1 MDTSVAFSR
10 SAFRVFFLLL
20 AFVFWATD
28 AAAQAEF
35 QPSFFGTRELRSSNM
50 APFKHWNGAMQKYTA
65 ESAQKLEGSCEA
77 KQLNACNY
85 AKLVQFLNGL
95 KGKDKLSQVKAV
107 NGLINKA
114 KYITDQDN
122 WGQKDYWASPG
133 EFMAR
138 FGDCEDYAIAKFVA
152 LGLLGFRDAEMRVV
166 AVKDLNL
173 KVGHAILVV
182 FVDGKTWVLDNQIQQ
197 VVEAGQ
203 IRHYQPVFSINKNF
217 WWRHVK

>member
-1 MDTSVAFSR
+1 MAFLG
-10 SAFRVFFLLL
+10 SAFRWLFFVL
-20 AFVFWATD
+20 AFVPCAV
-28 AAAQAEF
+28 AAPPQAEF

-50 APFKHWNGAMQKYTA
+50 APFKHWNGAMEKYSR
-65 ESAQKLEGSCEA
+65 ESAEKLDGSCEE
-77 KQLNACNY
+77 KRLNACNY
-85 AKLVQFLNGL
+85 FKLLQFLNGL
-95 KGKDKLSQVKAV
+95 KGKDKLSQIKAV
-107 NGLINKA
+107 NTLLNKA

-182 FVDGKTWVLDNQIQQ
+182 FVDGKAWVLDNQIQQ

>member
-1 MDTSVAFSR
+1 MAFIGT
-10 SAFRVFFLLL
+10 AFRVLLFAVLLL
-20 AFVFWATD
+20 PNVAH
-28 AAAQAEF
+28 AALAAEL
-35 QPSFFGTRELRSSNM
+35 QPSFFNTRELQSSNM
-50 APFKHWNGAMQKYTA
+50 APFKHWNGAMEKYSRERA
-65 ESAQKLEGSCEA
+65 EQLDGSCEA
-77 KQLNACNY
+77 KRLNACNY
-85 AKLVQFLNGL
+85 KKLIDFLRTLN
-95 KGKDKLSQVKAV
+95 GKDKLTQIKAV
-107 NGLINKA
+107 NTLMNKA

-133 EFMAR
+133 EFMAK

-152 LGLLGFRDAEMRVV
+152 LGLLGFKDAEMRVV

-182 FVDGKTWVLDNQIQQ
+182 FLDGHTWVLDNQISQ
-197 VVEAGQ
+197 VVDANQ